1 MIEIDIIILLIWVDP
16 FSYYTFYISEMF
28 VFLYYW
34 DYKKFSK
41 FDIFFLLSV
50 TFTFRKISIIYLF
63 EIYLPDSYDRWEE
76 ISRNKGPVR

>member
-16 FSYYTFYISEMF
+16 FSYYTFYISETF

-63 EIYLPDSYDRWEE
+63 EIYLPDNYDRWEE